1 VTLNDL
7 PNFIECPDCETP
19 YFLNLNKTIDG
30 MWSAGY
36 VNFEDGAAI
45 IGLNDCTL
53 EDLPARMSYAIARYE
68 QRNKETL

>member
-1 VTLNDL
+1 
-7 PNFIECPDCETP
+7 
-19 YFLNLNKTIDG
+19 